1 MYNLRVRQVG
11 TSSDS
16 DGGLVEKIRRGDQ
29 RAFKELFRRRYAGLC
44 RFAYRYIPSK
54 DEVEDIVESVFEK
67 LWLSR
72 ERLDPSKS
80 IEAYL
85 FKAVKNQALDILKG
99 RAKDL
104 VSLGDDR
111 VDDSLASDPVKELIN
126 NDLAA
131 ALSCAIERLPRK
143 CKIVFTLSRQ
153 ENLTYSEIGEILG
166 ISEKTVENQMGRA
179 FRLLRRHLKDF
190 IG

>member
-1 MYNLRVRQVG
+1 MYNLRVRRAE
-11 TSSDS
+11 TFSES
-16 DGGLVEKIRRGDQ
+16 DGELVEKIRAGDQ
-29 RAFKELFRRRYAGLC
+29 HAFKELFRRRYAGLC

-54 DEVEDIVESVFEK
+54 DEVEDIVEAVFEK

-80 IEAYL
+80 VEAYL
-85 FKAVKNQALDILKG
+85 FKAVKNQAYDMLKG

-104 VSLGDDR
+104 VPLGDDR
-111 VDDSLASDPVKELIN
+111 VDDSLTSDPVKELIN

-131 ALSCAIERLPRK
+131 ALSCAIESLPRK